1 MKHPG
6 TALEVF
12 KTFLV
17 LGLTSF
23 GGPVAHLGY
32 FRRAFVAEKKWLDE
46 AEYAGIVG
54 LCQFLPGPASS
65 QTGFCIGLQRAGWLG
80 GLAAWVGFTLPS
92 ALIMFGFAA
101 YGGLF
106 AHSAWAGHALHGLQ
120 LAAVAVVAQAVWVM
134 AKGLCPDWPR
144 RALALLA
151 LGVMVAAPGS
161 AGQMVV
167 LLGGAAAG
175 LVLCKPP
182 AATANEPDKIL
193 SRRAGAVCLVLFF
206 VLLAVAFIPFAA
218 HLPALAAAFYRTGA
232 LVFGGGHVVLPLL
245 HDAIVAPG
253 WVPAPQF
260 LAGYGLAQAMPG
272 PLFTVAAFLGAV
284 SFGGSGVAGA
294 AAALAGIFLPGLL
307 LAAGV
312 LPFWHQLRRNAGLAA
327 ALMGVNAAVVGLL
340 GYALLSLVFAGTIGH
355 WFDAVIALAALLAL
369 ILLRAPPI
377 LVVAGCA
384 AAAMVF

>member
-1 MKHPG
+1 MRPG
-6 TALEVF
+6 TAPEVF
-12 KTFLV
+12 RTFLI

-32 FRRAFVAEKKWLDE
+32 FRRAFVEQKKWLDE
-46 AEYAGIVG
+46 ADYAGIVG

-92 ALIMFGFAA
+92 AIIMFGFAA

-106 AHSAWAGHALHGLQ
+106 DHSAWARHALHGLQ

-134 AKGLCPDWPR
+134 ARGLCPDWPR
-144 RALALLA
+144 RTLAVVA
-151 LGVMVAAPGS
+151 LGVMILAPGT
-161 AGQMVV
+161 AGQISV
-167 LLGGAAAG
+167 LLGGALAG
-175 LVLCKPP
+175 LALCKPP
-182 AATANEPDKIL
+182 VASLAEPDKVL
-193 SRRAGAVCLVLFF
+193 SRRAGAVCLAAFF
-206 VLLAVAFIPFAA
+206 GLLAAAFLPFAA

-245 HDAIVAPG
+245 HDAIVSPG

-284 SFGGSGVAGA
+284 SFGGSGLAGA
-294 AAALAGIFLPGLL
+294 AAALLGIFLPGLL

-312 LPFWHQLRRNAGLAA
+312 LPFWHQLRRNTALSA

-340 GYALLSLVFAGTIGH
+340 GYALLMLVFAGAIGH
-355 WFDAVIALAALLAL
+355 WFDGVIVAAALAALIAG
-369 ILLRAPPI
+369 RAPPI

-384 AAAMVF
+384 AAAMIF

>member
-1 MKHPG
+1 MTRPG
-6 TALEVF
+6 TAPEVLRA
-12 KTFLV
+12 FLV

-32 FRRAFVAEKKWLDE
+32 FRRAFVDRLKWLDE

-101 YGGLF
+101 YGSLF
-106 AHSAWAGHALHGLQ
+106 HAALAQRALHGLQ

-144 RALALLA
+144 RALAVVA
-151 LGVMVAAPGS
+151 LGVMYLAPGT
-161 AGQMVV
+161 AGQMAV
-167 LLGGAAAG
+167 LLGGAFAG

-182 AATANEPDKIL
+182 AANANEPEMVL

-206 VLLAVAFIPFAA
+206 VLLAVAFVPFGQ
-218 HLPALAAAFYRTGA
+218 HLAALAAAFYRTGA

-245 HDAIVAPG
+245 HDAIVTPG
-253 WVPAPQF
+253 WVPQPQF

-272 PLFTVAAFLGAV
+272 PLFTVASYLGAV
-284 SFGGSGVAGA
+284 SFGGSGLAGA
-294 AAALAGIFLPGLL
+294 SAALAGIFLPGLL

-312 LPFWHQLRRNAGLAA
+312 LPLWHQLRRNAALAA

-340 GYALLSLVFAGTIGH
+340 GYALLMLVFAGTVGR
-355 WFDAVIALAALLAL
+355 WQDAIIVLAALLAL

-384 AAAMVF
+384 AAATIF